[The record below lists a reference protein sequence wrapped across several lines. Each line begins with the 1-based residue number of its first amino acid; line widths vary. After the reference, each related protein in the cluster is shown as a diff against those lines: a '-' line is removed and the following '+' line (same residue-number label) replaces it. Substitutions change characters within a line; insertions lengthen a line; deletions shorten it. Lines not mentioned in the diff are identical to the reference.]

1 MREQDSYL
9 NSCLIGSASC
19 GLGEQHELAL
29 VQTIMQTIKH
39 YGDRE
44 HVEPCP
50 RCLRNSMLTVA
61 ALLHLEAARIDAH
74 ASGRSE
80 AFDDDFAEVARERL
94 QAVTEVVPGNVIQF
108 KQ

>member
-1 MREQDSYL
+1 MRKQDSYL
-9 NSCLIGSASC
+9 NSCLIGRGSC

-29 VQTIMQTIKH
+29 VQTIMQAIKH

-44 HVEPCP
+44 LIEPCP
-50 RCLRNSMLTVA
+50 RCLRNTMLTIA

-74 ASGRSE
+74 TSVRSE

-94 QAVTEVVPGNVIQF
+94 QAVTEIVPGNVIQF

>member
-1 MREQDSYL
+1 MREQDGYL
-9 NSCLIGSASC
+9 NSCRIGSASC

-39 YGDRE
+39 YGQRGLI
-44 HVEPCP
+44 EPCP
-50 RCLRNSMLTVA
+50 RCLRNTMLTIA

-74 ASGRSE
+74 E
-80 AFDDDFAEVARERL
+80 AFDDDFPEVAREQL
-94 QAVTEVVPGNVIQF
+94 QAVTDVVPSNVVQF